1 LAHDKATKRV
11 YTLRITP
18 CKKKGHRMAFG
29 GDGTSLRSFM
39 ADVQQALKIGCRIRF
54 TMSWESM

>member
-29 GDGTSLRSFM
+29 GDDTSLRSFI

-54 TMSWESM
+54 TIFL